1 MKMFEVVENWA
12 LHAFADGELDADEHK
27 AMERLLSEN
36 EDARK
41 ALAAINY
48 QKSELRK
55 AYGPVVEEPVPMVLL
70 LTAQGRSGSGRLPYA
85 AVAASVALLLV
96 GGALGWGVSQ
106 YDGAG
111 PINIARRAL
120 VAHEVYTGEQRHAV
134 EVAANERD
142 HLQAW
147 LSKRVGAAFTVPNLE
162 AAGYPL
168 LGGRLLAAEN
178 SPAGQLMYEK
188 ADKKRLTIF
197 VSANVSGKDEP
208 VKWSWSDKLVTC
220 YWSEGKLALAV
231 TGEMS
236 KDEMTALAKNIY
248 EQMEMKG

>member
-1 MKMFEVVENWA
+1 MRMFEVVENWA
-12 LHAFADGELDADEHK
+12 LHAFADGELEAEERK

-55 AYGPVVEEPVPMVLL
+55 AYSAVLDELVPLSL
-70 LTAQGRSGSGRLPYA
+70 IATAQGRSGRGYLPYA
-85 AVAASVALLLV
+85 AMAASVALLLV
-96 GGALGWGVSQ
+96 GGTAGWFSARQSGTENT
-106 YDGAG
+106 D
-111 PINIARRAL
+111 IAQRAL

-134 EVAANERD
+134 EVAANERE

-147 LSKRVGAAFTVPNLE
+147 LSKRVGTPFVVPNLE

-178 SPAGQLMYEK
+178 SPAGQIMYEK

-197 VSANVSGKDEP
+197 VSANTSGKDQD

-220 YWSEGKLALAV
+220 YWREGKLALAV

-248 EQMEMKG
+248 EQMDIKS